1 MFVYDLM
8 KTDWESRV
16 PHVEAIELNIDII
29 MSSSPLY
36 TTSQSLLNLIR
47 VEKARKKCWNFQWL
61 QNKVWVEPNGLIQS
75 QFRISK
81 NSNFWKK
88 IQAIVFCIKIMP
100 SNKISVHMTILEP
113 RYFCR
118 FLGSRIVLWAEN
130 FIWRHHFWCENR
142 WPQKFSKFR
151 KFSIISELSLN
162 SANGSSTII
171 HVEIIILNVSFAYV
185 IILIVQELLKHKHF
199 RGQLNV
205 TIRFAHPYGWDAK
218 DPIVK
223 EEIHTG

>member
-47 VEKARKKCWNFQWL
+47 VEKARK
-61 QNKVWVEPNGLIQS
+61 E
-75 QFRISK
+75 
-81 NSNFWKK
+81 
-88 IQAIVFCIKIMP
+88 
-100 SNKISVHMTILEP
+100 
-113 RYFCR
+113 
-118 FLGSRIVLWAEN
+118 
-130 FIWRHHFWCENR
+130 
-142 WPQKFSKFR
+142 
-151 KFSIISELSLN
+151 
-162 SANGSSTII
+162 SSTIII
-171 HVEIIILNVSFAYV
+171 HVEIRILNVSFAYV

>member
-1 MFVYDLM
+1 M
-8 KTDWESRV
+8 
-16 PHVEAIELNIDII
+16 
-29 MSSSPLY
+29 
-36 TTSQSLLNLIR
+36 TS
-47 VEKARKKCWNFQWL
+47 KF
-61 QNKVWVEPNGLIQS
+61 
-75 QFRISK
+75 FK
-81 NSNFWKK
+81 NS
-88 IQAIVFCIKIMP
+88 
-100 SNKISVHMTILEP
+100 
-113 RYFCR
+113 
-118 FLGSRIVLWAEN
+118 
-130 FIWRHHFWCENR
+130 
-142 WPQKFSKFR
+142 
-151 KFSIISELSLN
+151 KFSIILELNLN